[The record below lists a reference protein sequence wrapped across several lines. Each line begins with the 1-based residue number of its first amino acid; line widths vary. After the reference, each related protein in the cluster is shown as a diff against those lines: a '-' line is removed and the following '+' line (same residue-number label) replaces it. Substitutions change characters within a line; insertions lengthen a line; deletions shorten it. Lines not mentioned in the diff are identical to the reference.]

1 MGKKRKR
8 PVKNGQARGDLPQL
22 SPQTTTRGKVTNGP
36 CEEPLEQT
44 HPVISIYYRR
54 VVTLRQYL
62 LQRIPKSSK
71 SRRRRIAS
79 VRSHDSNGAGR
90 SGDQDEEL
98 SQLLDTTLVG
108 ILKEPT
114 AGCDQK
120 RRREL
125 AEFTAS
131 PDRSLV
137 TSTDTGPPCPQAEV
151 RFDM

>member
-8 PVKNGQARGDLPQL
+8 PIKNGQAREDLPQL
-22 SPQTTTRGKVTNGP
+22 SFQTSTRGKVTNVPG
-36 CEEPLEQT
+36 ESSSERT

-62 LQRIPKSSK
+62 LERIPKSSK

-79 VRSHDSNGAGR
+79 VPSHDPS
-90 SGDQDEEL
+90 SDGDQDKEL
-98 SQLLDTTLVG
+98 SRLLDTTLVG

-114 AGCDQK
+114 AGCDQE
-120 RRREL
+120 RRQEL

-131 PDRSLV
+131 LDRSLL